1 MPVLRVGN
9 DSSRLRQQGIL
20 GMPKLRQRDGNSKKR
35 GDDSR
40 NYLRVAKLQVRYKMW
55 NGFGKPDSKRDG
67 KQKGWRIIT
76 GIKYWLSSHA
86 SILPGYYAL
95 TAYSIEIP

>member
-1 MPVLRVGN
+1 
-9 DSSRLRQQGIL
+9 
-20 GMPKLRQRDGNSKKR
+20 
-35 GDDSR
+35 
-40 NYLRVAKLQVRYKMW
+40 MW

-95 TAYSIEIP
+95 TAYSIAIP

>member
-9 DSSRLRQQGIL
+9 EIPCLRQQGIL

-86 SILPGYYAL
+86 SVLPGYYAL

>member
-9 DSSRLRQQGIL
+9 EIPCLRQQGIL

-40 NYLRVAKLQVRYKMW
+40 NDLRVAKLQVRYKMW

-76 GIKYWLSSHA
+76 GINRDLRLIA
-86 SILPGYYAL
+86 SFADSGDPDVKNPPQIL
-95 TAYSIEIP
+95 

>member
-9 DSSRLRQQGIL
+9 EIPCLRQQGIL

-40 NYLRVAKLQVRYKMW
+40 NYLRVAKLRVRYKMW

-76 GIKYWLSSHA
+76 DINRDLRLITSFADSGDPDVKNPPQ
-86 SILPGYYAL
+86 IL
-95 TAYSIEIP
+95 